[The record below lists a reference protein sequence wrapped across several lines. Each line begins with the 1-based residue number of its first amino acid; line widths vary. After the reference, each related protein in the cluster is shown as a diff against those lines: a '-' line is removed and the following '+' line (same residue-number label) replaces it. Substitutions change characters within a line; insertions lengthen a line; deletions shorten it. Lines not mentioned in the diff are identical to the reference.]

1 MKLTVDIKNT
11 RKAELV
17 KQVLNQF
24 NLKVLVTEKESE
36 KTVRA
41 RSRNALKIIKAFPL
55 KKSGIS
61 QSIPNP
67 VKWQRKLRRDRK
79 LIRP

>member
-55 KKSGIS
+55 KKSTIS